1 MQDGELGYQNI
12 FYAILDAFYSALKK
26 ANGSSLKIVMSEI
39 GWPSK
44 GGQATTFEYA
54 GLYNK
59 NLYNKNLLRHV
70 KGGTPKRPVGP
81 IETYI
86 VSMFNENKPT
96 PAYQKIGGSFTRTKC
111 LNTNLSFNKN
121 SKPS

>member
-59 NLYNKNLLRHV
+59 NLIRHV

-86 VSMFNENKPT
+86 VSMFNENKRT